1 MRLLNAYTIRLKS
14 FNGAESNIPYYAILS
29 HSRASNAVKLSTR
42 SKNVAH
48 RLEGMVM
55 AVWIDTCCI
64 DKTSSA
70 ELSEAINSMFKWY
83 QQASLCYVFL
93 SDFSTILSGWTL
105 QELIAPRRV
114 NFFDK
119 DWINFGSRDDEL
131 LGRLC
136 HKTGIWP
143 QLFDEPR
150 CYCLE
155 PYPAVRNGVCV
166 RCSARDTL
174 PQTLDSY
181 AVSVKMSWAS
191 SRITTRKE
199 DSAYCL
205 LGLFNLNMP
214 MLYGEGNKAFL
225 RLQEAIV
232 RQSKDQSILL
242 RRGGFDHAPF
252 GHVFGC
258 LAPSPSVFSEP
269 IRVLGRR
276 VFKRTSRAF
285 GVGFMSSITPTE
297 LTDTA
302 IQMDLWICPCT
313 VSIYDPETN

>member
-1 MRLLNAYTIRLKS
+1 
-14 FNGAESNIPYYAILS
+14 
-29 HSRASNAVKLSTR
+29 
-42 SKNVAH
+42 
-48 RLEGMVM
+48 M

-93 SDFSTILSGWTL
+93 SDFSTILSVVRLRSADTSFFSNRWFTRGWTL

-150 CYCLE
+150 CYCLG

-166 RCSARDTL
+166 RCSTRDIL
-174 PQTLDSY
+174 PQTLDSF

-191 SRITTRKE
+191 SCITTRKE

-214 MLYGEGNKAFL
+214 MLCGEGNKAFL

-242 RRGGFDHAPF
+242 WRGGFDHAPF

-269 IRVLGRR
+269 IRILGRR

-285 GVGFMSSITPTE
+285 EVGFMSSITPTE